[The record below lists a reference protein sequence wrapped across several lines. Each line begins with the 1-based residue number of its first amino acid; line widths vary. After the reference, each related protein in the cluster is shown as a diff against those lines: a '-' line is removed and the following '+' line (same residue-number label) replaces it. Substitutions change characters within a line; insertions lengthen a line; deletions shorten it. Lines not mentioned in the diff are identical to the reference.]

1 MDNSPF
7 LPLNVNCAPL
17 DARLVRKKVNV
28 KLAQISFSLMEQLVL
43 AAKLNVP
50 NVKMKIIAI
59 PVSQVN
65 SFNKTTKLARPLV
78 TLSSSKIL
86 SPINVKPVILHVQPV
101 RKLENV
107 RAVQPV
113 NSRMQQASN
122 V

>member
-1 MDNSPF
+1 
-7 LPLNVNCAPL
+7 
-17 DARLVRKKVNV
+17 
-28 KLAQISFSLMEQLVL
+28 MEQLVL

-50 NVKMKIIAI
+50 TVSMKMIASL
-59 PVSQVN
+59 VLQVN

-107 RAVQPV
+107 RAAQPV